1 MFRRLML
8 AASVAAVVLQAAC
21 AGDAPV
27 RNAHPAIWTVHSAA
41 GTAYLFGSI
50 HILPPDVNWRSDAV
64 ETAIRKT
71 DTFVFEI
78 PIDATTQASVQAYIA
93 KNGTL
98 GAGQSLRAM
107 LPPEIDARYDE
118 VVAQS
123 GLPPAI
129 IDRMQPWLASVVLSV
144 AAMKAE
150 NFDPALGPDTVIQAQ
165 AVAAGKPVLA
175 FETIEQQFGLLASG
189 DSKTNIE
196 SLASTLDDIID
207 QPTLVDD
214 MLTAWMSGDTVK
226 LGTLLNGNLDKYP
239 GARKTLLDDR
249 NAAWV
254 KRITVLLKDRKTY
267 FITVGAGHLLG
278 PMGVPALLQKAGY
291 QVDGP

>member
-1 MFRRLML
+1 MFRRLM
-8 AASVAAVVLQAAC
+8 AAVAVAAAMLQAAW
-21 AGDAPV
+21 ADAPV
-27 RNAHPAIWTVHSAA
+27 RNAHPAVWTVHSAA

-50 HILPPDVNWRSDAV
+50 HILPPDVHWRSEAVDA
-64 ETAIRKT
+64 AIKKSEA
-71 DTFVFEI
+71 FVFEI
-78 PIDATTQASVQAYIA
+78 PIDATTQASVQAYVA
-93 KNGTL
+93 KNGML
-98 GAGQSLRAM
+98 AAGQSLRAM
-107 LPPEIDARYDE
+107 LPPGMETRYDT

-123 GLPPAI
+123 GIPAAV

-144 AAMKAE
+144 AALKAQ

-175 FETIEQQFGLLASG
+175 FETIEEQFGMLASG

-214 MLTAWMSGDTVK
+214 MLAAWMSADMEK

-249 NAAWV
+249 NVAWV
-254 KRITVLLKDRKTY
+254 KRIAVLLKDRKTY
-267 FITVGAGHLLG
+267 FITVGAGHLVG
-278 PMGVPALLQKAGY
+278 PMGVPALLRKAGY
-291 QVDGP
+291 KVDGP